1 MGTGRARRRWIT
13 DDAVYPFVFV
23 HGLLGFSTIGPRG
36 RLQYFRGVMEHLERN
51 PDVLDGQ
58 AKVYVVDVDPLDT
71 IPSRAIQLRDFIQER
86 VLFDRDGREKHEKV
100 NIVAHSMGGLDA
112 RYMVANLALDRGD
125 RDPMAQHVASL
136 TTIGTPPRGTPFADT
151 MVQMPLGQFIL
162 HWASLYSVNIGA
174 FEQLTTAFLV
184 DRGFNDRMPDRRGV
198 RYFSYA
204 GDVDSLRVFPP
215 MIPSAE
221 IIRRSEAGGDGDGD
235 GGVRNDGL
243 VPVKSATFR
252 YGPVPGSGAQVLPI
266 DHATQIGRGYAQ
278 LPVGPQSDFDHLHF
292 YAELANALGRKGLY
306 FTQDVPIVE
315 SRPTTEPGV
324 AEPDAAN
331 ALPVGQ

>member
-1 MGTGRARRRWIT
+1 
-13 DDAVYPFVFV
+13 
-23 HGLLGFSTIGPRG
+23 
-36 RLQYFRGVMEHLERN
+36 
-51 PDVLDGQ
+51 
-58 AKVYVVDVDPLDT
+58 
-71 IPSRAIQLRDFIQER
+71 
-86 VLFDRDGREKHEKV
+86 
-100 NIVAHSMGGLDA
+100 
-112 RYMVANLALDRGD
+112 
-125 RDPMAQHVASL
+125 
-136 TTIGTPPRGTPFADT
+136 
-151 MVQMPLGQFIL
+151 
-162 HWASLYSVNIGA
+162 
-174 FEQLTTAFLV
+174 
-184 DRGFNDRMPDRRGV
+184 
-198 RYFSYA
+198 
-204 GDVDSLRVFPP
+204 
-215 MIPSAE
+215 
-221 IIRRSEAGGDGDGD
+221 
-235 GGVRNDGL
+235 VRNDGL